1 LLAMMTNAPI
11 ANVASNKYIVLFQR
25 TYTIHN
31 NKYNYNKIRLQII
44 PKFGF
49 SCKKIKLKQLKCV

>member
-1 LLAMMTNAPI
+1 MASALVVNIT
-11 ANVASNKYIVLFQR
+11 SNKYIILSKG
-25 TYTIHN
+25 TCAIHE

-49 SCKKIKLKQLKCV
+49 LCE